1 MVQSL
6 LNVWTQGLVQPLVS
20 VDGPGYAWHL
30 TSILLSLAILLLY
43 HTVWV
48 GPFQVGS
55 SLGLRS
61 GTQAHFSLFIN
72 CPLAHGIVM
81 FCPAPYLTHIH
92 CPIKHISPFSPLDLP
107 GKYRFGP
114 KAVSVFLL
122 S

>member
-30 TSILLSLAILLLY
+30 TSILLSLALLLLY

-61 GTQAHFSLFIN
+61 GTQTHFSLFIN

-81 FCPAPYLTHIH
+81 FCPAPYLTHIPLPYQAH
-92 CPIKHISPFSPLDLP
+92 LPIPSPRLA
-107 GKYRFGP
+107 R
-114 KAVSVFLL
+114 
-122 S
+122 